1 MGARHQ
7 SGRFMR
13 NRGIPAKIGTFPV
26 GLPVSHVR
34 ISKPGTGIPAPSTP
48 GHGPTRRSQPRKS
61 IGTRRRAPRPPPVL
75 SKRLTAAPTP
85 QPHSPRPFAFGINQR
100 LRPYAP
106 AVTARTRSVIN
117 EHVLPHRRGGSHH
130 GCRPEGP
137 ATAPAG
143 PARRQAGGQQTGPQT
158 GRRHPTDKRNTDE
171 ALGRTQY
178 RTAATVTGDD
188 AGAAR
193 PADGRDSAGGQQ
205 VGERSQL
212 PGYRS
217 AARPGGAAGHERR
230 CAADGAGRRRA
241 SGRPRSSECVEPR
254 SCPVRPH

>member
-1 MGARHQ
+1 MHGGPARRGTAHGRVGACRVDRRFSLGFRRSSTYGKARWRAPMCTAPPCAHMGARHQ

-61 IGTRRRAPRPPPVL
+61 IGMRRRAPRPPPVL

-85 QPHSPRPFAFGINQR
+85 QPRSPRPFAFGINQR

-130 GCRPEGP
+130 GYRPEGP

-143 PARRQAGGQQTGPQT
+143 PARRRQAGGQQTGPQT

-171 ALGRTQY
+171 AQIGR
-178 RTAATVTGDD
+178 AHV
-188 AGAAR
+188 
-193 PADGRDSAGGQQ
+193 
-205 VGERSQL
+205 
-212 PGYRS
+212 
-217 AARPGGAAGHERR
+217 
-230 CAADGAGRRRA
+230 
-241 SGRPRSSECVEPR
+241 
-254 SCPVRPH
+254 